1 MNILSCCSKPTSKRP
16 QNISFCVPFKLC
28 IPLLPVAAVPAR
40 LPQPCSI
47 RFLVEQFLDISA
59 VPRRSFFEVLATF
72 ATNELERDKLLEFS
86 SAQGQDALHSYCNRP
101 RRTAREVREHLNLS
115 LSLALPSTC
124 SLNQGS
130 PQRSDPYNRFG
141 TCFFRDHLTVDER

>member
-1 MNILSCCSKPTSKRP
+1 MLFQTHVLNFLRTSPFVFHVRKK
-16 QNISFCVPFKLC
+16 VLPFKLC
-28 IPLLPVAAVPAR
+28 VPLLPVAAVPAR

-86 SAQGQDALHSYCNRP
+86 SAQGQDSLHSYCNRP
-101 RRTAREVREHLNLS
+101 HRTALEVR
-115 LSLALPSTC
+115 
-124 SLNQGS
+124 
-130 PQRSDPYNRFG
+130 DY
-141 TCFFRDHLTVDER
+141 LTVDVK